1 MSYLKK
7 LMFVP
12 VAVVFLLALWP
23 RAGWGQT
30 VYGSVAGTVLDAS
43 GAAIPGTTVTLTNLG
58 TSDKRAIES
67 DAAGAY
73 TFVNILPGNYRI
85 EAEKAGFKHF
95 KREPVV
101 VEVGS
106 GLRIDLAMEVGAV
119 TQTIEVTAQT
129 PLLQAQ
135 TSDLGTVV
143 EARTVTEMPLNGR
156 NVLSLAQL
164 SPGIQPQGP
173 PSGGNSSMSN
183 PVGANPFASGDFQ
196 IGGSQAGQN
205 AIFIDGVPTNG
216 SYLNVITLIPTQD
229 AIQEFKVQT
238 NNMGPEFG
246 RFAGGIINMTTKL
259 GTNSWHGGAY
269 EFLRNKVLDANSFF
283 LNAAGGKGNDAVG
296 PWTQNQFGAN
306 IGGKVKSDKLF
317 FFSSYEGYRVRSSA
331 AFTSTVPTAAQ
342 LEGTFAEPI
351 YDPTTSIAS
360 GTGSC
365 LSLAG
370 SAATSTTAAVPSQPC
385 RTLAG
390 TVTASGGTQLNTA
403 NFPTASKVLAGYF
416 PAPTNTKTS
425 NNFVTGYGT
434 GGDTDQINEKVDW
447 NVSDKQRFMA
457 RFTYYKLL
465 NLPDSPI
472 KDICTDRCTENVHTK
487 QIALGDTISFS
498 PTTILDLHLGYTR
511 YDYLRVPLT
520 AGFSMSSLGGEWG
533 TYQFNSTPL
542 PVACVSQN
550 TGDQFYGGG
559 FCSDGTG
566 SEIGAGD
573 DTWSFEPNL
582 TKIKGRHTL
591 KMGYEFRLLRNN
603 YYQTNQPTGS
613 YNFDYYAT
621 AANPLASGITTGDGM
636 ASFLLGYGSNS
647 NGGDVVT
654 PSQMAN
660 QIFYNAF
667 YVGDTM
673 QATKKLTLNL
683 GVRYDLQGNWTERFN
698 RILDWEPGVAS
709 PLAGKTNPTNGLT
722 TPSGLKGAFLLVDG
736 PGNPSRTE
744 IDMPMTEFNPRLGL
758 AYRVTDKTVIRTGY
772 GIFFLPN
779 DVSWNNAPHN
789 LFINTYTQPWLTTVN
804 NANVLPLNTFAA
816 PFGPSA
822 SVNGITQPPGRNQ
835 AFINADANGPSGPV
849 RNNPGA
855 YAQEWN
861 FDIQRELPDG
871 TLLDV
876 AYAGSKG
883 THLPMHSQDMDQMTD
898 ANMPGGSAGNTAAQL
913 TASVPNP
920 YYGLVTGNLTSPTVS
935 AGQLLLPF
943 PQYSDVSIAEPN
955 DRDSI
960 YHSVQIKVDKR
971 FSHGG
976 TVMASYTISKLIS
989 DTDNEIN
996 WLGDAAPSWGD
1007 TDAYNLHNE
1016 RSLDGFDVPQR
1027 FVLGYVLDMPFGK
1040 GKKFASGVS
1049 PVANKIIGG
1058 WGVDGII
1065 TLQKGFPLEIGGGS
1079 NALCNLGIPNGGG
1092 CRVTR
1097 VGNESETSGS
1107 ATSRLSE
1114 WFNTSTFVN
1123 TTALTRGNDSR
1134 VEPDLRQDGEKNME
1148 FAAFKKTTFGPD
1160 QRLGL
1165 EFRAEFFNVFNHP
1178 QFSGPNTSVGNSNFG
1193 VVTSQYNLPRLIQF
1207 GLRLTF

>member
-1 MSYLKK
+1 MATFRKV
-7 LMFVP
+7 MFVP
-12 VAVVFLLALWP
+12 VALVMLLALWP
-23 RAGWGQT
+23 RTGQAQQ
-30 VYGSVAGTVLDAS
+30 VYGSIAGTVLDAS
-43 GAAIPGTTVTLTNLG
+43 GAAIPGAAVTLTNLG
-58 TSDKRAIES
+58 TGNKRSMTSE
-67 DAAGAY
+67 AGGGY
-73 TFVNILPGNYRI
+73 TFVNILPGTYSI
-85 EAEKAGFKHF
+85 EAEKSGFKHF
-95 KREPVV
+95 KRDSVT
-101 VEVGS
+101 VEVGDA
-106 GLRIDLAMEVGAV
+106 LRIDLAMEVGAV

-129 PLLQAQ
+129 PLLQPQ
-135 TSDLGTVV
+135 SSDLGTVV
-143 EARTVTEMPLNGR
+143 ESRTVTEMPLNGR
-156 NVLSLAQL
+156 NVIALAQL

-183 PVGANPFASGDFQ
+183 PVGANPFAAGDFQ

-205 AIFIDGVPTNG
+205 AVFVDGVPTNG
-216 SYLNVITLIPTQD
+216 SYLNVITMIPTQD

-238 NNMGPEFG
+238 NNMGPDFG
-246 RFAGGIINMTTKL
+246 RFAGGVINLTTKS
-259 GTNSWHGGAY
+259 GTNSWHGAGY
-269 EFLRNKVLDANSFF
+269 EYLRNKVLDANSFF
-283 LNAAGGKGNDAVG
+283 LNAAGGTGADAVG

-306 IGGKVKSDKLF
+306 LGGKVITDKLF

-331 AFTSTVPTAAQ
+331 AFTSTVPTAAMLQ
-342 LEGTFAEPI
+342 GTFDVPI
-351 YDPTTSIAS
+351 YDPTTSVTTGA
-360 GTGSC
+360 GSC
-365 LSLAG
+365 ASLA
-370 SAATSTTAAVPSQPC
+370 ATAIPC
-385 RTLAG
+385 RTQIG
-390 TVTASGGTQLNTA
+390 
-403 NFPTASKVLAGYF
+403 PTAGGGSQLDPSTFPKASSVLAGYF
-416 PAPTNTKTS
+416 PTPTNTNAS
-425 NNFVTGYGT
+425 NNFITGYGT

-487 QIALGDTISFS
+487 QIALGDTVSFS
-498 PTTILDLHLGYTR
+498 PTAILDLHLGYTR

-520 AGFSMSSLGGEWG
+520 AGFSMSSLGGAWG
-533 TYQFNSTPL
+533 SYMFNSTPL

-573 DTWSFEPNL
+573 DTWSFEPSL
-582 TKIKGRHTL
+582 TKIMGKHTL

-613 YNFDYYAT
+613 YNFDYFAT
-621 AANPLASGITTGDGM
+621 AANPLASGANFSGGNGI

-660 QIFYNAF
+660 QIFYNAMYF
-667 YVGDTM
+667 GDTF
-673 QATKKLTLNL
+673 QATHKMTLNL

-698 RILDWEPGVAS
+698 RILDWEPNIAS
-709 PLAGKTNPTNGLT
+709 PLAGATNPTNGLT
-722 TPSGLKGAFLLVDG
+722 IPSGLKGGFLLVNG
-736 PGNPSRTE
+736 PGNPDRTE
-744 IDMPMTEFNPRLGL
+744 INMPLGEINPRLGL
-758 AYRVTDKTVIRTGY
+758 AYRISDKTVIRTGY

-789 LFINTYTQPWLTTVN
+789 LFINTYTTPWLTTVD
-804 NANVLPLNTFAA
+804 NANVVPLNTFDA
-816 PFGPSA
+816 PFPTG
-822 SVNGITQPPGRNQ
+822 VTQPPGRNQ
-835 AFINADANGPSGPV
+835 AFINADANGPSAPV
-849 RNNPGA
+849 RTNPGA
-855 YAQEWN
+855 YSQEWN

-883 THLPMHSQDMDQMTD
+883 THLPMHSQDVDQLTDSLLPTD
-898 ANMPGGSAGNTAAQL
+898 AASATAL
-913 TASVPNP
+913 SASVPNP
-920 YYGLVTGNLTSPTVS
+920 YYGLVTGNLTSTTVQ
-935 AGQLLLPF
+935 AAQLMLPY

-960 YHSVQIKVDKR
+960 YHSLQVKVNKR

-976 TVMASYTISKLIS
+976 AVLASYTISKLIS

-1027 FVLGYVLDMPFGK
+1027 FVVGYVLDLPVGN

-1049 PVANKIIGG
+1049 PVANKVIGG

-1079 NALCNLGIPNGGG
+1079 NTLCNSGVTNIGG

-1107 ATSRLSE
+1107 STTRLGGSNGSE
-1114 WFNTSTFVN
+1114 TWFNTSTFVN
-1123 TTALTRGNDSR
+1123 TTSYTRGNDSR

-1160 QRLGL
+1160 QRLNL

-1178 QFSGPNTSVGNSNFG
+1178 QFAAPNTSVGNSNFG

>member
-1 MSYLKK
+1 MQYLGRVKF
-7 LMFVP
+7 LSIT
-12 VAVVFLLALWP
+12 VVFLLALWP

-30 VYGSVAGTVLDAS
+30 VYGTLAGTVLDSS
-43 GAAIPGTTVTLTNLG
+43 GAAVPGATVTLTNIG
-58 TSDKRAIES
+58 TSDKRIVGS
-67 DAAGAY
+67 DAAGSY
-73 TFVNILPGNYRI
+73 TFVNLFPGNYRL

-95 KREPVV
+95 KREPIL

-106 GLRIDLAMEVGAV
+106 GLRIDVAMEVGAV
-119 TQTIEVTAQT
+119 TQTIEVTAAT

-135 TSDLGTVV
+135 TSDLGEVV
-143 EARTVTEMPLNGR
+143 ESRTVTEMPLNGR

-183 PVGANPFASGDFQ
+183 PVGSNPFASSDFQ

-205 AIFIDGVPTNG
+205 AIFVDGVPTNG

-238 NNMGPEFG
+238 NNMGPDFG
-246 RFAGGIINMTTKL
+246 RFAGGIINLTTKS
-259 GTNSWHGGAY
+259 GTNSFHGAAY

-283 LNAAGGKGNDAVG
+283 LNEAGAPVG

-306 IGGKVKSDKLF
+306 FGGKVITDKLF

-342 LEGTFAEPI
+342 LQGTFDTAI
-351 YDPTTSIAS
+351 YDPTTSVTA
-360 GTGSC
+360 GAGSC
-365 LSLAG
+365 TNLA
-370 SAATSTTAAVPSQPC
+370 TTATPC

-390 TVTASGGTQLNTA
+390 TATAGGGTQLNPA

-416 PAPTNTKTS
+416 PAPTNTNAS
-425 NNFVTGYGT
+425 NNYITGYGT

-472 KDICTDRCTENVHTK
+472 KDICTDRCTETVHTK

-511 YDYLRVPLT
+511 YNYLRTPLT
-520 AGFSMSSLGGEWG
+520 AGFSMSSLGGAWG
-533 TYQFNSTPL
+533 SYHFNSTPL

-573 DTWSFEPNL
+573 DTWSFEPSL
-582 TKIKGRHTL
+582 TKIMGKHTL

-613 YNFDYYAT
+613 YNFDYFAT
-621 AANPLASGITTGDGM
+621 AANPLAAGANFSGGNGI

-654 PSQMAN
+654 PSQMAS
-660 QIFYNAF
+660 QIFYNAMYF
-667 YVGDTM
+667 GDTF
-673 QATKKLTLNL
+673 QATQKLTLNL

-698 RILDWEPGVAS
+698 RILDWEPNIAS
-709 PLAGKTNPTNGLT
+709 PLAGVTNPTNGIT
-722 TPSGLKGAFLLVDG
+722 IPSGLKGGFLLVNG
-736 PGNPSRTE
+736 PGNPDRTE
-744 IDMPMTEFNPRLGL
+744 VNMPLGEINPRLGL
-758 AYRVTDKTVIRTGY
+758 AFRINDKTVIRTGY

-789 LFINTYTQPWLTTVN
+789 LFINTYTTPWLTTVN
-804 NANVLPLNTFAA
+804 NANVVPLNTFDA
-816 PFGPSA
+816 PFPTG
-822 SVNGITQPPGRNQ
+822 VTQPPGRNQ
-835 AFINADANGPSGPV
+835 AFVNADANGPSAPV
-849 RNNPGA
+849 RTNPGA
-855 YAQEWN
+855 YSQEWN

-883 THLPMHSQDMDQMTD
+883 THLPMHSQDVNQLSDSLLPTD
-898 ANMPGGSAGNTAAQL
+898 LAGASAL

-920 YYGLVTGNLTSPTVS
+920 YYGLVTGNLTSPTVQ
-935 AGQLLLPF
+935 AAQLLLPY
-943 PQYSDVSIAEPN
+943 PQYSDVSVAEPN

-960 YHSVQIKVDKR
+960 YHSLQVKVDKR

-1027 FVLGYVLDMPFGK
+1027 FVVGYVLDLPVGK
-1040 GKKFASGVS
+1040 GKRFASGVS
-1049 PVANKIIGG
+1049 PVADKLIGG
-1058 WGVDGII
+1058 WGIDGII

-1079 NALCNLGIPNGGG
+1079 NTLCNAGVTELGG

-1107 ATSRLSE
+1107 STTRLGGANGSE
-1114 WFNTSTFVN
+1114 TWFNTSTFVN
-1123 TTALTRGNDSR
+1123 TTSYTRGNDSR
-1134 VEPDLRQDGEKNME
+1134 VEPNLRQDGEKNME

-1178 QFSGPNTSVGNSNFG
+1178 QFGPPNTSVGNANFG

>member
-1 MSYLKK
+1 MTYLKK
-7 LMFVP
+7 VLLVP
-12 VAVVFLLALWP
+12 VAVIFVMTLWP
-23 RAGWGQT
+23 RTGWSQT
-30 VYGSVAGTVLDAS
+30 VYGSIAGTVLDSS
-43 GAAIPGTTVTLTNLG
+43 GAAIPGTTVTLANLG
-58 TSDKRAIES
+58 TGDKRTMVSE
-67 DAAGAY
+67 AGGEY
-73 TFVNILPGNYRI
+73 TFVNILPGTYSI
-85 EAEKAGFKHF
+85 EAEKSGFKHF
-95 KREPVV
+95 KRDSVLI
-101 VEVGS
+101 EVGDA
-106 GLRIDLAMEVGAV
+106 LRIDIAMQVGAV

-143 EARTVTEMPLNGR
+143 ESRTVTEMPLNGR
-156 NVLSLAQL
+156 NVIALAQL

-183 PVGANPFASGDFQ
+183 PVGANPFAAGDFQ
-196 IGGSQAGQN
+196 VGGSQAGQN
-205 AIFIDGVPTNG
+205 AIWVDGVPTNG

-229 AIQEFKVQT
+229 AVQEFKVQT
-238 NNMGPEFG
+238 NNMGPDFG
-246 RFAGGIINMTTKL
+246 RFAGGIINMTTKS

-283 LNAAGGKGNDAVG
+283 LNAAGGKGADAVG

-306 IGGKVKSDKLF
+306 FGGKVKTDKLF

-342 LEGTFAEPI
+342 LQGTFATAI
-351 YDPTTSIAS
+351 YDPTTSVTS
-360 GTGSC
+360 GPGSC
-365 LSLAG
+365 TSLS
-370 SAATSTTAAVPSQPC
+370 STGGAC
-385 RTLAG
+385 RTQINPIAG
-390 TVTASGGTQLNTA
+390 GGSQLNPA

-416 PAPTNTKTS
+416 PAPTNSNAS

-520 AGFSMSSLGGEWG
+520 AGFSMSSLGGSWG
-533 TYQFNSTPL
+533 SYLFNSTPL

-573 DTWSFEPNL
+573 DTWSFTPSL

-613 YNFDYYAT
+613 YNFDYFAT
-621 AANPLASGITTGDGM
+621 AANPLASGITTGNGI

-660 QIFYNAF
+660 QIFYNAM
-667 YVGDTM
+667 YIGDTL

-683 GVRYDLQGNWTERFN
+683 GVRYDLQGNWTERHN
-698 RILDWEPGVAS
+698 RILDWQPNAAS
-709 PLAGKTNPTNGLT
+709 PLAGVVNPTNGLT
-722 TPSGLKGAFLLVDG
+722 IPSGLKGAFALVDTTAN
-736 PGNPSRTE
+736 PGRTE
-744 IDMPMTEFNPRLGL
+744 ENMPLTEINPRIGL
-758 AYRVTDKTVIRTGY
+758 AFRVNDKTVIRTGY
-772 GIFFLPN
+772 GIFYLPN

-789 LFINTYTQPWLTTVN
+789 LFINTYTTPWLTTVN
-804 NANVLPLNTFAA
+804 NANVLPLNTFSA
-816 PFGPSA
+816 PFPT
-822 SVNGITQPPGRNQ
+822 GITQPPGRNQ

-849 RNNPGA
+849 SNNPGA
-855 YAQEWN
+855 YSQEWN
-861 FDIQRELPDG
+861 FNIQRELPDG

-883 THLPMHSQDMDQMTD
+883 THLPMHSQDFDQMPD
-898 ANMPGGSAGNTAAQL
+898 ANMPGGSAGYTAAQL

-943 PQYSDVSIAEPN
+943 PQYSDVSVAEPN

-960 YHSVQIKVDKR
+960 YHSLQVKVDKR
-971 FSHGG
+971 ISHGG

-1027 FVLGYVLDMPFGK
+1027 FVLGYVLDLPVGK
-1040 GKKFASGVS
+1040 GKKFASGIS
-1049 PVANKIIGG
+1049 PAADKLIGG

-1097 VGNESETSGS
+1097 TGNESETSGS
-1107 ATSRLSE
+1107 ATSRLGE

-1123 TTALTRGNDSR
+1123 TTSYTRGNDSR

-1178 QFSGPNTSVGNSNFG
+1178 QFAAPNTSVGNANFG

>member
-1 MSYLKK
+1 MRIFEKVKFLSIT
-7 LMFVP
+7 
-12 VAVVFLLALWP
+12 VVFLVALWP
-23 RAGWGQT
+23 QAASGQT
-30 VYGSVAGTVLDAS
+30 VYGSLAGTVLDSS
-43 GAAIPGTTVTLTNLG
+43 GAAVPGTTVTLTNLG
-58 TSDKRAIES
+58 TSDKRTMES

-73 TFVNILPGNYRI
+73 TFVNILPGSYRI
-85 EAEKAGFKHF
+85 DAEKSGFKHF
-95 KREPVV
+95 KREPIVM
-101 VEVGS
+101 EVGS

-119 TQTIEVTAQT
+119 TQTIEVTAAT
-129 PLLQAQ
+129 PLLQPQ
-135 TSDLGTVV
+135 TSDLGQVV
-143 EARTVTEMPLNGR
+143 ESRTVTEMPLNGR

-205 AIFIDGVPTNG
+205 AIFVDGVPTNG

-238 NNMGPEFG
+238 NNMGPDFG
-246 RFAGGIINMTTKL
+246 RFAGGVINLTTKS
-259 GTNSWHGGAY
+259 GTNSWHGAGY
-269 EFLRNKVLDANSFF
+269 EYLRNKVLDANSFF
-283 LNAAGGKGNDAVG
+283 LNAAGGKGADAVG

-306 IGGKVKSDKLF
+306 FGGKVITDKLF

-342 LEGTFAEPI
+342 LQGTFDTAI
-351 YDPTTSIAS
+351 YDPTTSVTA
-360 GTGSC
+360 GAGSC
-365 LSLAG
+365 TNLA
-370 SAATSTTAAVPSQPC
+370 TTATPC

-390 TVTASGGTQLNTA
+390 TATAGGGTQLNPA

-416 PAPTNTKTS
+416 PAPTNTNAS
-425 NNFVTGYGT
+425 NNYITGYGT

-472 KDICTDRCTENVHTK
+472 KDICTDRCTETVHTK

-511 YDYLRVPLT
+511 YNYLRTPLT
-520 AGFSMSSLGGEWG
+520 AGFSMSSLGGAWG
-533 TYQFNSTPL
+533 SYHFNSTPL

-573 DTWSFEPNL
+573 DTWSFEPSL
-582 TKIKGRHTL
+582 TKIMGKHTL

-613 YNFDYYAT
+613 YNFDYFAT
-621 AANPLASGITTGDGM
+621 AANPLAAGANFSGGNGI

-654 PSQMAN
+654 PSQMAS
-660 QIFYNAF
+660 QIFYNAMYF
-667 YVGDTM
+667 GDTF
-673 QATKKLTLNL
+673 QATQKLTLNL

-698 RILDWEPGVAS
+698 RILDWEPNIAS
-709 PLAGKTNPTNGLT
+709 PLAGVTNPTNGIT
-722 TPSGLKGAFLLVDG
+722 IPSGLKGGFLLVNG
-736 PGNPSRTE
+736 PGNPDRTE
-744 IDMPMTEFNPRLGL
+744 VNMPLGEINPRLGL
-758 AYRVTDKTVIRTGY
+758 AFRINDKTVIRTGY

-789 LFINTYTQPWLTTVN
+789 LFINTYTTPWLTTVN
-804 NANVLPLNTFAA
+804 NANVVPLNTFDA
-816 PFGPSA
+816 PFPTG
-822 SVNGITQPPGRNQ
+822 VTQPPGRNQ
-835 AFINADANGPSGPV
+835 AFVNADANGPSAPV
-849 RNNPGA
+849 RTNPGA
-855 YAQEWN
+855 YSQEWN

-883 THLPMHSQDMDQMTD
+883 THLPMHSQDVNQLSDSLLPTD
-898 ANMPGGSAGNTAAQL
+898 LAGASAL

-920 YYGLVTGNLTSPTVS
+920 YYGLVTGNLTSPTVQ
-935 AGQLLLPF
+935 AAQLLLPY
-943 PQYSDVSIAEPN
+943 PQYSDVSVAEPN

-960 YHSVQIKVDKR
+960 YHSLQVKVDKR

-1027 FVLGYVLDMPFGK
+1027 FVVGYVLDLPVGK
-1040 GKKFASGVS
+1040 GKRFASGVS
-1049 PVANKIIGG
+1049 PVADKLIGG
-1058 WGVDGII
+1058 WGIDGII

-1079 NALCNLGIPNGGG
+1079 NTLCNAGVTELGG

-1107 ATSRLSE
+1107 STTRLGGANGSE
-1114 WFNTSTFVN
+1114 TWFNTSTFVN
-1123 TTALTRGNDSR
+1123 TTSYTRGNDSR
-1134 VEPDLRQDGEKNME
+1134 VEPNLRQDGEKNME

-1178 QFSGPNTSVGNSNFG
+1178 QFGPPNTSVGNANFG

>member
-1 MSYLKK
+1 MENFRRI
-7 LMFVP
+7 MFVP
-12 VAVVFLLALWP
+12 VALVMLLALWP
-23 RAGWGQT
+23 RTGQAQQ
-30 VYGSVAGTVLDAS
+30 VYGTIAGTVLDAS
-43 GAAIPGTTVTLTNLG
+43 GAAIPGAGVTLTNLG
-58 TSDKRAIES
+58 TGNKRSMTSE
-67 DAAGAY
+67 AGGGY
-73 TFVNILPGNYRI
+73 TFVNILPGTYSI
-85 EAEKAGFKHF
+85 EAEKTGFKHF
-95 KREPVV
+95 KRDSVL
-101 VEVGS
+101 VEVGDA
-106 GLRIDLAMEVGAV
+106 LRIDLAMEVGAV

-129 PLLQAQ
+129 PLLQPQ
-135 TSDLGTVV
+135 SSDLGTVV
-143 EARTVTEMPLNGR
+143 ESRTVTEMPLNGR
-156 NVLSLAQL
+156 NVISLAQL

-205 AIFIDGVPTNG
+205 AIFVDGVPTNG

-238 NNMGPEFG
+238 NNMGPDFG
-246 RFAGGIINMTTKL
+246 RFAGGVINLTTKS
-259 GTNSWHGGAY
+259 GTNSWHGAGY
-269 EFLRNKVLDANSFF
+269 EYLRNKVLDANSFF
-283 LNAAGGKGNDAVG
+283 LNAAGGKGADAVG

-306 IGGKVKSDKLF
+306 FGGKVITDKLF

-342 LEGTFAEPI
+342 LQGTFDTAI
-351 YDPTTSIAS
+351 YDPTTSVTA
-360 GTGSC
+360 GAGSC
-365 LSLAG
+365 TNLA
-370 SAATSTTAAVPSQPC
+370 TTATPC

-390 TVTASGGTQLNTA
+390 TATAGGGTQLNPA

-416 PAPTNTKTS
+416 PAPTNTNAS
-425 NNFVTGYGT
+425 NNYITGYGT

-472 KDICTDRCTENVHTK
+472 KDICTDRCTETVHTK

-511 YDYLRVPLT
+511 YNYLRTPLT
-520 AGFSMSSLGGEWG
+520 AGFSMSSLGGAWG
-533 TYQFNSTPL
+533 SYHFNSTPL

-573 DTWSFEPNL
+573 DTWSFEPSL
-582 TKIKGRHTL
+582 TKIMGKHTL

-613 YNFDYYAT
+613 YNFDYFAT
-621 AANPLASGITTGDGM
+621 AANPLAAGANFSGGNGI

-654 PSQMAN
+654 PSQMAS
-660 QIFYNAF
+660 QIFYNAMYF
-667 YVGDTM
+667 GDTF
-673 QATKKLTLNL
+673 QATQKLTLNL

-698 RILDWEPGVAS
+698 RILDWEPNIAS
-709 PLAGKTNPTNGLT
+709 PLAGVTNPTNGIT
-722 TPSGLKGAFLLVDG
+722 IPSGLKGGFLLVNG
-736 PGNPSRTE
+736 PGNPDRTE
-744 IDMPMTEFNPRLGL
+744 VNMPLGEINPRLGL
-758 AYRVTDKTVIRTGY
+758 AFRINDKTVIRTGY

-789 LFINTYTQPWLTTVN
+789 LFINTYTTPWLTTVN
-804 NANVLPLNTFAA
+804 NANVVPLNTFDA
-816 PFGPSA
+816 PFPTG
-822 SVNGITQPPGRNQ
+822 VTQPPGRNQ
-835 AFINADANGPSGPV
+835 AFVNADANGPSAPV
-849 RNNPGA
+849 RTNPGA
-855 YAQEWN
+855 YSQEWN

-883 THLPMHSQDMDQMTD
+883 THLPMHSQDVNQLSDSLLPTD
-898 ANMPGGSAGNTAAQL
+898 LAGASAL

-920 YYGLVTGNLTSPTVS
+920 YYGLVTGNLTSPTVQ
-935 AGQLLLPF
+935 AAQLLLPY
-943 PQYSDVSIAEPN
+943 PQYSDVSVAEPN

-960 YHSVQIKVDKR
+960 YHSLQVKVDKR

-1027 FVLGYVLDMPFGK
+1027 FVVGYVLDLPVGN
-1040 GKKFASGVS
+1040 GKKFASGIS
-1049 PVANKIIGG
+1049 PVANKVVGG
-1058 WGVDGII
+1058 WGIDGII

-1079 NALCNLGIPNGGG
+1079 NTLCNAGVTELGG

-1107 ATSRLSE
+1107 STTRLGGANGSE
-1114 WFNTSTFVN
+1114 TWFNTSTFVN
-1123 TTALTRGNDSR
+1123 TTSYTRGNDSR
-1134 VEPDLRQDGEKNME
+1134 VEPNLRQDGEKNME

-1178 QFSGPNTSVGNSNFG
+1178 QFGPPNTSVGNANFG

>member
-1 MSYLKK
+1 MTYLKK
-7 LMFVP
+7 FMLVP
-12 VAVVFLLALWP
+12 IAAVLLLALWP
-23 RAGWGQT
+23 RAGWSQT
-30 VYGSVAGTVLDAS
+30 VYGSIAGTVLDAS
-43 GAAIPGTTVTLTNLG
+43 GAAIPGTTVSLTNLG
-58 TSDKRAIES
+58 TGDKRTMES

-73 TFVNILPGNYRI
+73 TFVNILPGNYRL
-85 EAEKAGFKHF
+85 EAEKSGFKLF
-95 KREPVV
+95 KRDPIV

-106 GLRIDLAMEVGAV
+106 GLRIDIAMQVGAV

-143 EARTVTEMPLNGR
+143 ESRTVTEMPLNGR
-156 NVLSLAQL
+156 NVISLAQL

-183 PVGANPFASGDFQ
+183 PVGANPFAAGDFQ
-196 IGGSQAGQN
+196 VGGSQAGQN
-205 AIFIDGVPTNG
+205 AIWVDGVPTNG

-238 NNMGPEFG
+238 NNMGPDYG
-246 RFAGGIINMTTKL
+246 RFAGGIINMTTKS
-259 GTNSWHGGAY
+259 GTNGWHGGAY

-283 LNAAGGKGNDAVG
+283 LNAAGGKGADAVG

-306 IGGKVKSDKLF
+306 FGGKVKTDRLF

-342 LEGTFAEPI
+342 LQGTFDTPI
-351 YDPTTSIAS
+351 YDPTTSGLGGNPACTTS
-360 GTGSC
+360 GP
-365 LSLAG
+365 
-370 SAATSTTAAVPSQPC
+370 VC
-385 RTLAG
+385 RTQIG
-390 TVTASGGTQLNTA
+390 PTASGGSQLNPA
-403 NFPTASKVLAGYF
+403 SFPTASKVLAGYF
-416 PAPTNTKTS
+416 PTPTNTNAT
-425 NNFVTGYGT
+425 NNYVTGYGT
-434 GGDTDQINEKVDW
+434 GGDTDQINQKVDW

-457 RFTYYKLL
+457 RFTYYRLK

-472 KDICTDRCTENVHTK
+472 KDICTDRCTENVKTK
-487 QIALGDTISFS
+487 QVALGDTISFS

-511 YDYLRVPLT
+511 YHYVRAPLT
-520 AGFSMSSLGGEWG
+520 AGFSMSSLGGAWG
-533 TYQFNSTPL
+533 SYLFNSTPL
-542 PVACVSQN
+542 PVACISQN

-573 DTWSFEPNL
+573 DTWSFTPSL

-613 YNFDYYAT
+613 YNFDYFAT
-621 AANPLASGITTGDGM
+621 AANPLASPITTGNGV

-654 PSQMAN
+654 PSQMAS
-660 QIFYNAF
+660 QIFYNAM
-667 YVGDTM
+667 YIGDTM

-683 GVRYDLQGNWTERFN
+683 GVRYDLQGNWTERYN
-698 RILDWEPGVAS
+698 RILDWEPGVTS
-709 PLAGKTNPTNGLT
+709 PLAGMTNPANGLT
-722 TPSGLKGAFLLVDG
+722 IPSGLKGAFLLVNG
-736 PGNPSRTE
+736 PGNPDRTE
-744 IDMPMTEFNPRLGL
+744 IDMPLHEINPRLGL
-758 AYRVTDKTVIRTGY
+758 AFRINDKTVIRTGY
-772 GIFFLPN
+772 GIFYLPN

-789 LFINTYTQPWLTTVN
+789 LFINTYTTPWLTTVN
-804 NANVLPLNTFAA
+804 NANVVPLNTFNA
-816 PFGPSA
+816 PFPT
-822 SVNGITQPPGRNQ
+822 GITQPPGRNQ
-835 AFINADANGPSGPV
+835 AFVNGNANGPSGPV

-855 YAQEWN
+855 YSQEWN
-861 FDIQRELPDG
+861 FNIQRELPDG

-883 THLPMHSQDMDQMTD
+883 THLPMHSQDVDQLPDSLLPT
-898 ANMPGGSAGNTAAQL
+898 SAAAAAAL
-913 TASVPNP
+913 SASVPNP
-920 YYGLVTGNLTSPTVS
+920 YYGLVTGNLTSPTVQ
-935 AGQLLLPF
+935 AAQLLLPY

-960 YHSVQIKVDKR
+960 YHSAQIKVDKR

-976 TVMASYTISKLIS
+976 TIMASYTISKLIS

-1027 FVLGYVLDMPFGK
+1027 FVLGYVLDLPVGK

-1049 PVANKIIGG
+1049 SRVDKAIGG
-1058 WGVDGII
+1058 WGADGIL
-1065 TLQKGFPLEIGGGS
+1065 TLQKGFPLEMGGGS
-1079 NALCNLGIPNGGG
+1079 NTLCNTGIVELGG

-1097 VGNESETSGS
+1097 VGKESETSGS
-1107 ATSRLSE
+1107 ATSRLGGSNGPNT
-1114 WFNTSTFVN
+1114 WFDTSTFVN
-1123 TTALTRGNDSR
+1123 TTSYTRGNDSR
-1134 VEPDLRQDGEKNME
+1134 VEPNLRMDGEKNME
-1148 FAAFKKTTFGPD
+1148 FAVFKKTTFGPD
-1160 QRLGL
+1160 DRLGL

-1178 QFSGPNTSVGNSNFG
+1178 QFAGPNTSVGNANFG